1 MHSGSEHKE
10 FFFEEHAVGYFEDQL
25 PSSPGQYRYMPF
37 RGPAHLRLVEAL
49 ASSGSQR
56 CYYVI
61 EGEKRYFTVL
71 RTPSH
76 GVLLVHAHT
85 PIKVNE

>member
-37 RGPAHLRLVEAL
+37 RGPGHLRLVEAF

-71 RTPSH
+71 KTPSH
-76 GVLLVHAHT
+76 GVLLVHPHT

>member
-10 FFFEEHAVGYFEDQL
+10 FFFEEHAIGFFEDQL
-25 PSSPGQYRYMPF
+25 PSSPGEYRYMPSGGSGHF
-37 RGPAHLRLVEAL
+37 RLMEAL

-71 RTPSH
+71 KTPCH

>member
-1 MHSGSEHKE
+1 
-10 FFFEEHAVGYFEDQL
+10 
-25 PSSPGQYRYMPF
+25 
-37 RGPAHLRLVEAL
+37 
-49 ASSGSQR
+49 
-56 CYYVI
+56 VI